1 MLRQFTTYF
10 LLLFAGLFVQNVS
23 GQLTA
28 DGAWTAT
35 TDYATTSSDDPVFC
49 FSPGV
54 QMKIEYDTTEMD
66 ANLQSIN
73 WYRHDPSDNS
83 WDNFVAGG
91 DDQLILDEPGG
102 YRVVAEDSN
111 GDTYDERCWVYNS
124 QELSEPEV
132 VVEYDD
138 CSEIEL
144 SASCDSVPLIFYD
157 PEDGS
162 TGGVKY
168 ERSYSWGT
176 IPPGD
181 EPKHG
186 DRVTYSAPYEDMTY
200 VVTVT
205 DRFGHEKEASTDY
218 EAIAVKAD
226 FEIEVLKDAPEHE
239 RHEDVTRGSAPLE
252 IQFTD
257 ESLGDV
263 TAREWTFGDAGKS
276 VDRDPRFV
284 FTEAGKDTVTL
295 RVVNRDSGC
304 DDLSDTL
311 VVVEDSE
318 LEVPNVFTP
327 NGDGIND
334 EFRVAFRSLKE
345 FEMVIFNRWG
355 RKVYES
361 NDPEKGWDGTVGGKI
376 GAPGVYFYYIK
387 GEGYNEDEV
396 HKREGAVH
404 LIRDK

>member
-1 MLRQFTTYF
+1 MLKQFTTYF
-10 LLLFAGLFVQNVS
+10 LFLFAGLFAQNVH

-35 TDYATTSSDDPVFC
+35 TDYATTSPDDPVFC
-49 FSPGV
+49 FSPKA
-54 QMKIEYDTTEMD
+54 QMIIRFEADE
-66 ANLQSIN
+66 LQSIN
-73 WYRHDPSDNS
+73 WYRHDPTDNS

-91 DDQLILDEPGG
+91 DDQLILDESGG
-102 YRVVAEDSN
+102 YRVVAEYSN
-111 GDTYDERCWVYNS
+111 GETIDERCWVFNS

-138 CSEIEL
+138 CFDIEL

-157 PEDGS
+157 PANG
-162 TGGVKY
+162 TPGGVKY

-181 EPKHG
+181 EPKSG
-186 DRVTYSAPYEDMTY
+186 DLVTFDAPYEDMTY
-200 VVTVT
+200 VMTVT
-205 DRFGHEKEASTDY
+205 DRFGHEKEASADY

-226 FEIEVLKDAPEHE
+226 FETEILKDPPDHE
-239 RHEDVTRGSAPLE
+239 RHNETEGSAPLE

-263 TAREWTFGDAGKS
+263 TAREWTFGDAGRS

-284 FTEAGKDTVTL
+284 FTEAGEDTVTL
-295 RVVNRDSGC
+295 RVLNRDSGC
-304 DDLSDTL
+304 ENVSEPH
-311 VVVEDSE
+311 VVNVKESSLD
-318 LEVPNVFTP
+318 VPNVFTP

-334 EFRVAFRSLKE
+334 EFRVAYSSLKK
-345 FEMVIFNRWG
+345 FEMVIYNRWG

-361 NDPEKGWDGTVGGKI
+361 SDPEEGWDGTVGGKT
-376 GAPGVYFYYIK
+376 GAPGVYFYHIR

-396 HKREGAVH
+396 HKKEGAVH

>member
-1 MLRQFTTYF
+1 MLKQIATYF
-10 LLLFAGLFVQNVS
+10 LFLFAWLFVQNVH

-35 TDYATTSSDDPVFC
+35 TDYATTSPDDPVFC
-49 FSPGV
+49 FSPDA
-54 QMKIEYDTTEMD
+54 QMEIRFEADD
-66 ANLQSIN
+66 LQSIN
-73 WYRHDPSDNS
+73 WYRHDPADNS

-91 DDQLILDEPGG
+91 TDQLILDETGG
-102 YRVVAEDSN
+102 YRVVAEDGN

-138 CSEIEL
+138 CFDIEL

-168 ERSYSWGT
+168 ERNYSWGT
-176 IPPGD
+176 IPPGS
-181 EPKHG
+181 EQHSG
-186 DRVTYSAPYEDMTY
+186 NRVSYNAPYEDMTY

-205 DRFGHEKEASTDY
+205 DRFGNEKEASTDY

-226 FEIEVLKDAPEHE
+226 FETEVLKDAPEHE
-239 RHEDVTRGSAPLE
+239 RHDETEGSAPLE
-252 IQFTD
+252 IEFTD
-257 ESLGDV
+257 ESQGDV
-263 TAREWTFGDAGKS
+263 TALEWTFGDAGKS

-284 FTEAGKDTVTL
+284 FTEAGKDSVTL
-295 RVVNRDSGC
+295 KVVNRDSGC
-304 DDLSDTL
+304 EDVSDPHIVTVMESAL
-311 VVVEDSE
+311 D
-318 LEVPNVFTP
+318 VPNVFTP

-334 EFRVAFRSLKE
+334 EFRVSFRSLKE

-361 NDPEKGWDGTVGGKI
+361 TDPEEGWDGTVGGKI
-376 GAPGVYFYYIK
+376 GAPGVYFYHIR

-396 HKREGAVH
+396 HKKEGAVH